1 MHSLYLSVYF
11 LACSAV
17 PLITSKWHFSI
28 AFLSDDSVC
37 LFSKHNTPCM
47 CFVPVV
53 GATSS
58 ASRRY
63 FVFSF
68 VVVATLI
75 ILSMSSFVG
84 LFRVSTQFVALG

>member
-1 MHSLYLSVYF
+1 MYF

-37 LFSKHNTPCM
+37 LFSKHSIPCM

-53 GATSS
+53 GAMSS
-58 ASRRY
+58 ASSMY

-68 VVVATLI
+68 VVVVTLI

-84 LFRVSTQFVALG
+84 LLSVSTQFVALG